1 MQRKS
6 KQQWLTLI
14 EQFETSGL
22 SQTDFCKNHDL
33 NPKYFSL
40 KRSKL
45 LAPPETVQ
53 NPFVRAK
60 LPADTM
66 SVPALT
72 LSYGCVKLQCNASES
87 IASLAQ
93 LIKILA

>member
-1 MQRKS
+1 MQRKT

-14 EQFETSGL
+14 EQFESSGL

-45 LAPPETVQ
+45 LAPTDAS
-53 NPFVRAK
+53 NSPFIRAK
-60 LPADTM
+60 LQADKGP
-66 SVPALT
+66 SPEFT
-72 LSYGCVKLQCNASES
+72 LSYGRVKLQCNASIS
-87 IASLAQ
+87 TDSLAQ
-93 LIKILA
+93 LIHALA